1 TGTEKHGANIRL
13 RWLRKACLPREDGP
27 RAVTHNVGSFA
38 RSPGCEQKA
47 AVGRRTPLLFGL
59 CRYSPRSPPSPPTRA
74 GTLPF
79 DEAAGFRFMVKKGQ
93 KRALLDAFPAW
104 IVWLQ
109 RPGEQPYY
117 KVQPDF
123 KGEVLSHSL
132 TPEGEAH
139 ARLWRESEEVPGTSR
154 FVPASAIRHI
164 ELKAGKP
171 ALLSCPPSTATVS
184 FAPVNYDS
192 F

>member
-1 TGTEKHGANIRL
+1 
-13 RWLRKACLPREDGP
+13 
-27 RAVTHNVGSFA
+27 
-38 RSPGCEQKA
+38 
-47 AVGRRTPLLFGL
+47 
-59 CRYSPRSPPSPPTRA
+59 
-74 GTLPF
+74 
-79 DEAAGFRFMVKKGQ
+79 MVKKGQ

-192 F
+192 FEFKAVKRLGGLEVTTSNKLWLSAVCWETEASFFRPIKLPGGGLATESRS